1 MLTADFSLEDLINP
15 TFRVDLRGFSTF
27 VNLDVLVSGSR
38 TFEVTLIKSPPGF
51 LNAAIP
57 GVGSIG
63 LILSLNLV
71 VDLSATLDINGG
83 FFVELPEDAFIETS
97 IFGGG
102 DISGSSL

>member
-1 MLTADFSLEDLINP
+1 MLSASFTLEDIINP

-38 TFEVTLIKSPPGF
+38 TFEVPFFKSPPGF

-83 FFVELPEDAFIETS
+83 FFVRLPEDAFVEAS

-102 DISGSSL
+102 DLSGTSL